1 MYYLKTRCLYLFFLS
16 FFEAKCH
23 CILTVSLARTE
34 SPSFLS
40 ILFLPSYPI
49 QSPSLKFSKKL
60 QTISRNFQF
69 SIRLKS
75 WACALDAIESN
86 PTGNWAFG
94 NAQNLPVR
102 LQDGFQKTP
111 SKLSSPNRPNQ
122 TSGNRVPETVE
133 KKRIWI
139 TRRA

>member
-1 MYYLKTRCLYLFFLS
+1 MPISFLFLFF
-16 FFEAKCH
+16 FFDWDR
-23 CILTVSLARTE
+23 IPTT
-34 SPSFLS
+34 PSFRG
-40 ILFLPSYPI
+40 IPI
-49 QSPSLKFSKKL
+49 QSPSLKFSKKPH
-60 QTISRNFQF
+60 TIPKNCQF

-111 SKLSSPNRPNQ
+111 SKLSSPNRPN
-122 TSGNRVPETVE
+122 
-133 KKRIWI
+133 
-139 TRRA
+139 